1 MKMGSKS
8 QHCQIWYMKVGT
20 AFPSDRHC
28 QEWMFGRVGLCMNGR
43 WGDAFCVPYEC
54 PQLRVCSFKLFVSRA
69 LWTCSVGQRQY
80 LGRLAAGVPA
90 AAKLCPSLPKPL
102 PCLPPFRT
110 RAYPQA
116 SEKPA
121 C

>member
-1 MKMGSKS
+1 MEG
-8 QHCQIWYMKVGT
+8 V
-20 AFPSDRHC
+20 
-28 QEWMFGRVGLCMNGR
+28 RVSGR
-43 WGDAFCVPYEC
+43 WGNAVCVPYGC
-54 PQLRVCSFKLFVSRA
+54 PQLRVCSFKLCVSQA

-90 AAKLCPSLPKPL
+90 AAKLCPSLLKPL
-102 PCLPPFRT
+102 PRLPPTPSFWT